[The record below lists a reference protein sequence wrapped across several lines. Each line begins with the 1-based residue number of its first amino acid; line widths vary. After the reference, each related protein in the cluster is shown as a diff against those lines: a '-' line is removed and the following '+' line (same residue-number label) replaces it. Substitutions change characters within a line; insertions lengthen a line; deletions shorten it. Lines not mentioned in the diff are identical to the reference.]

1 MKDFA
6 NYLLESDNEI
16 DLGGQPLHERDAD
29 SGWEYEEEKFQESI
43 IIHTP

>member
-29 SGWEYEEEKFQESI
+29 SGWEYEEEIFQESI